1 MAGATDPRAGGTAF
15 ASHLENIDF
24 AGKTGTAQ
32 VVSHSA
38 GALKVSSVIAER
50 PHAWFVGIAPRRNP
64 DIVVAVLWEHGGW
77 GSGSAHVAARVIEA
91 FVNKQRRLNH
101 NLSTEKQEPVE
112 VGAVWS
118 DPSNPDELGGKPVVA
133 KGSQKNSEND
143 PMRAGHFLLKI
154 PHRCTRGYVGNG
166 GSPAMRRFLSFR
178 DFDWTLLGFVMI
190 LSIISI
196 FEIYS
201 ATLHTKFVGFYKQQ
215 ILWLLGGLVAMFVL
229 SLIDYHRLIDYV
241 HWIYGFCLISLVA
254 VLVVGTKVLGA
265 RRWIKLPGGIHFQP
279 SEWVKL
285 VLIVAVTRYFV
296 GLVGRRA
303 DVARHLQG
311 HGPGGCPMLLV
322 LKQPDL
328 GTALVYS
335 PILLAGLF
343 LGGIDWKKGSILVLA
358 GLLLVGVAFSSGKVL
373 KPYQKQRLTSF
384 MNPDADPK
392 GSGYQI
398 NQSKIAV
405 GDGGV
410 FGRGATKGTQTQ
422 GDFLPIPY
430 TDFIFAAFAEEH
442 GFIGAVIVLLIYF
455 LILMRL
461 IQNAQTAADLPG
473 TFLVMGV
480 VAVLIFQIAVNV
492 GMVIGLMPVTGI
504 PLPLMSYGGSSVL
517 FTFLALGMV
526 MNVRMNRFVN

>member
-1 MAGATDPRAGGTAF
+1 
-15 ASHLENIDF
+15 
-24 AGKTGTAQ
+24 
-32 VVSHSA
+32 
-38 GALKVSSVIAER
+38 
-50 PHAWFVGIAPRRNP
+50 
-64 DIVVAVLWEHGGW
+64 
-77 GSGSAHVAARVIEA
+77 
-91 FVNKQRRLNH
+91 
-101 NLSTEKQEPVE
+101 
-112 VGAVWS
+112 
-118 DPSNPDELGGKPVVA
+118 
-133 KGSQKNSEND
+133 
-143 PMRAGHFLLKI
+143 MR
-154 PHRCTRGYVGNG
+154 
-166 GSPAMRRFLSFR
+166 RRFLSLR
-178 DFDWTLLGFVMI
+178 DFDWTLLGFI
-190 LSIISI
+190 LALSVISVL
-196 FEIYS
+196 EIYS

-215 ILWLLGGLVAMFVL
+215 ILWLLGGFAAMFVL
-229 SLIDYHRLIDYV
+229 AVIDYHRLLEFI
-241 HWIYGFCLISLVA
+241 HWIYGFCLVSLIA
-254 VLVVGTKVLGA
+254 VLAVGTKVLGA

-285 VLIVAVTRYFV
+285 VLILAVARYFV
-296 GLVGRRA
+296 GLSGRKLTWPDIFKAMAMVGI
-303 DVARHLQG
+303 
-311 HGPGGCPMLLV
+311 PMLLV

-328 GTALVYS
+328 GTALTYS

-343 LGGIDWKKGSILVLA
+343 LGGLDWKKGLILVCS
-358 GLLLVGVAFSSGKVL
+358 GLLLVGIAFSSSKIL
-373 KPYQKQRLTSF
+373 KPYQKARLTAF
-384 MNPDADPK
+384 MNPGADPK

-398 NQSKIAV
+398 LQSKIAV

-410 FGRGATKGTQTQ
+410 FGRGTTKGTQTQ

-442 GFIGAVIVLLIYF
+442 GFLGAVIVLLIYF

>member
-1 MAGATDPRAGGTAF
+1 
-15 ASHLENIDF
+15 
-24 AGKTGTAQ
+24 
-32 VVSHSA
+32 
-38 GALKVSSVIAER
+38 
-50 PHAWFVGIAPRRNP
+50 
-64 DIVVAVLWEHGGW
+64 
-77 GSGSAHVAARVIEA
+77 
-91 FVNKQRRLNH
+91 
-101 NLSTEKQEPVE
+101 
-112 VGAVWS
+112 
-118 DPSNPDELGGKPVVA
+118 
-133 KGSQKNSEND
+133 
-143 PMRAGHFLLKI
+143 
-154 PHRCTRGYVGNG
+154 
-166 GSPAMRRFLSFR
+166 MRRFLSFR
-178 DFDWTLLGFVMI
+178 DFDWTLLGFVML
-190 LSIISI
+190 LSVVSI

-215 ILWLLGGLVAMFVL
+215 ILWTLGGLGAMFVF
-229 SLIDYHRLIDYV
+229 SLIDYHRLLDFI
-241 HWIYGFCLISLVA
+241 HWIYGFCLVSLVA

-285 VLIVAVTRYFV
+285 VLIVAVTRYFMN
-296 GLVGRRA
+296 LVGRELTWGDIFKA
-303 DVARHLQG
+303 MAMVG
-311 HGPGGCPMLLV
+311 VPMLLV

-328 GTALVYS
+328 GTALTYS

-358 GLLLVGVAFSSGKVL
+358 GLLRVGVAFTSTKIL
-373 KPYQKQRLTSF
+373 KPYQKARLTSF

-398 NQSKIAV
+398 RQSLIAV

-442 GFIGAVIVLLIYF
+442 GFIGCVLVLLVYF
-455 LILMRL
+455 LVLMRL
-461 IQNAQTAADLPG
+461 IQNAQTASDLPG
-473 TFLVMGV
+473 TFLIMGV

-492 GMVIGLMPVTGI
+492 GMVLGLMPVTGI

-526 MNVRMNRFVN
+526 MNVRMSRFVN